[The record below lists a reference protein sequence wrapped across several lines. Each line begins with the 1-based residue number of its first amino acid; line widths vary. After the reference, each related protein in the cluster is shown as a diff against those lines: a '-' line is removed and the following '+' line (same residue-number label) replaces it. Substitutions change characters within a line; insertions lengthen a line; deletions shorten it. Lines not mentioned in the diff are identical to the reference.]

1 MMNKKMIRQAQEFQK
16 QMTKLQEEL
25 EESTVEATVG
35 GGMVTAVVSGKMRV
49 ESITIDPEVASAEDV
64 ELLQDMVM
72 AATNQALEKAQEMA
86 STRMGSL
93 TGGLNIPGLT

>member
-1 MMNKKMIRQAQEFQK
+1 MMNKKMLKQAQEFQK

-25 EESTVEATVG
+25 EESTVESTVG

-64 ELLQDMVM
+64 ELLQDMIM
-72 AATNQALEKAQEMA
+72 AATNQALEKAQDMA
-86 STRMGSL
+86 STRMGAL

>member
-1 MMNKKMIRQAQEFQK
+1 MNKKMIRQAQEFQK

-25 EESTVEATVG
+25 EESTVESTVG

-64 ELLQDMVM
+64 ELLQDMIM
-72 AATNQALEKAQEMA
+72 AATNQALEKAQDMA
-86 STRMGSL
+86 STRMGAL

>member
-35 GGMVTAVVSGKMRV
+35 GGMVTAVVSGKMRG

>member
-1 MMNKKMIRQAQEFQK
+1 MINKKMIRQAQEFQK

>member
-49 ESITIDPEVASAEDV
+49 ESITIAPEVASAEDV

>member
-1 MMNKKMIRQAQEFQK
+1 MNKKMLKQAQEFQK

-25 EESTVEATVG
+25 EESTVESTVG

-49 ESITIDPEVASAEDV
+49 ESITINPEVASAEDV
-64 ELLQDMVM
+64 ELLQDMIM
-72 AATNQALEKAQEMA
+72 AATNQALEKAQDMA
-86 STRMGSL
+86 STRMGAL

>member
-25 EESTVEATVG
+25 EESTVKATVG

>member
-1 MMNKKMIRQAQEFQK
+1 MNKKMLKQAQEFQK

-25 EESTVEATVG
+25 EESTVESTVG

-64 ELLQDMVM
+64 ELLQDMIM
-72 AATNQALEKAQEMA
+72 AATNQALEKAQDMA
-86 STRMGSL
+86 STRMGAL

>member
-1 MMNKKMIRQAQEFQK
+1 MMDKKMIRQAQEFQK

>member
-1 MMNKKMIRQAQEFQK
+1 MKNKKMIRQAQEFQK

-86 STRMGSL
+86 STRMGAL

>member
-1 MMNKKMIRQAQEFQK
+1 MMNKKMLRQAQEFQK

-25 EESTVEATVG
+25 EESTVESTVG

-49 ESITIDPEVASAEDV
+49 ESITIDPEAVSAEDV
-64 ELLQDMVM
+64 ELLQDMIL
-72 AATNQALEKAQEMA
+72 AATNQSLEKAQDMA
-86 STRMGSL
+86 STRMGAL